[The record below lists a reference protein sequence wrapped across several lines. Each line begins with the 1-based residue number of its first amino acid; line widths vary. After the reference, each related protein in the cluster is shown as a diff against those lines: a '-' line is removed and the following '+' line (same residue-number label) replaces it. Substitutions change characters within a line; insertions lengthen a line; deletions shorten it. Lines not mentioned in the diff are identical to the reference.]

1 MNCKNLWLTACL
13 LLAATGLGAQA
24 LQPGFDRAEYA
35 ELMRV
40 SARTT
45 FDTVY
50 ANKHPAPSRFRMAY
64 RSEVSGL
71 DNLWDLWADGQGSVA
86 ISIRGTTKKQESWLE
101 NFYAA
106 MVPAV
111 YLFYPETAG
120 RTLEDMDDYYRGN
133 PPLLACLDK
142 EGISS
147 KRPQRYSVRDE
158 HSVLAKERGETAQH
172 LETA

>member
-1 MNCKNLWLTACL
+1 MRTKGAAIG
-13 LLAATGLGAQA
+13 AATNWILNFMVVEITPIGIQNL
-24 LQPGFDRAEYA
+24 
-35 ELMRV
+35 
-40 SARTT
+40 
-45 FDTVY
+45 
-50 ANKHPAPSRFRMAY
+50 KWRFY
-64 RSEVSGL
+64 VIWIVL
-71 DNLWDLWADGQGSVA
+71 N
-86 ISIRGTTKKQESWLE
+86 
-101 NFYAA
+101 AA